1 MMPIPS
7 SSSSSTTSSS
17 FELQLP
23 GHHPDAKP
31 GFTLLTSC
39 LAQASWRF
47 PLPGASLVVWSFSSA
62 RQWDM
67 DQHTSPK
74 YPPPTLRSQAPPVL
88 WPDVC
93 LSSFERKLKTEDPQ
107 GLQLLGFLSQRAIL
121 GESGR
126 CQGCRTAHRVLSRI
140 GKSGDQSGNEK
151 EQLWMTAIL
160 LG

>member
-67 DQHTSPK
+67 PFVAG
-74 YPPPTLRSQAPPVL
+74 R
-88 WPDVC
+88 VC
-93 LSSFERKLKTEDPQ
+93 VYMCCSSFERKLKTEDPQ